1 MEKNDTSVIS
11 HNMIAMLKLHTHVM
25 SHFVTLIMATPTS
38 YRLSKA
44 VHLAVVT
51 LRRSDTFV
59 LNTILH
65 RLHLL
70 L

>member
-11 HNMIAMLKLHTHVM
+11 HNMITMLKLNTHGM
-25 SHFVTLIMATPTS
+25 SHLVTLIMATPTS
-38 YRLSKA
+38 YRLSNA
-44 VHLAVVT
+44 VHLVVVT